1 MISRVFL
8 AWTFLNFLAYCVFY
22 SLKNNNPDLFLDFFL
37 FDYKTCFY
45 INFLFFFFQTC
56 RSIFVWKRN
65 PFHPKKNSTL
75 TNRSRKSISS
85 QTVPFFL
92 LSKSFS
98 SLFLFHDLTI
108 ASIERGNFI
117 YFFWFFVTL
126 YTSQS
131 MFEWSK
137 ILCFF
142 TRVDSE

>member
-1 MISRVFL
+1 MKPGELKSGLIFL
-8 AWTFLNFLAYCVFY
+8 VYLIAKC
-22 SLKNNNPDLFLDFFL
+22 FFK
-37 FDYKTCFY
+37 YY
-45 INFLFFFFQTC
+45 FFFVFVFQTC
-56 RSIFVWKRN
+56 RSIFVWRRN

-142 TRVDSE
+142 HESWCRITCLDIFAYICLKKYVFYF

>member
-1 MISRVFL
+1 MTKKCSRFVRDNFASYYE
-8 AWTFLNFLAYCVFY
+8 AWWIKIWIDIFSIFNC
-22 SLKNNNPDLFLDFFL
+22 KIFFEIL
-37 FDYKTCFY
+37 
-45 INFLFFFFQTC
+45 IFFFFVFQTC
-56 RSIFVWKRN
+56 RSIFVWKSN
-65 PFHPKKNSTL
+65 LFHPKKNSTL

-142 TRVDSE
+142 TRVDVE